1 MNFIAVPVTGIN
13 ERKVSILNS
22 KVQSFNAKLKEKIN
36 NAKISNLKFKS
47 ILSGTNVNTIMVDG
61 KPRFY
66 YNIHLIPKNELFYF

>member
-36 NAKISNLKFKS
+36 NAKISNLKF
-47 ILSGTNVNTIMVDG
+47 IIYI
-61 KPRFY
+61 F
-66 YNIHLIPKNELFYF
+66 